1 MSKEFEQ
8 DIKLKGF
15 VEYPP
20 ASIDPKWVIGNF
32 QKKYTDDKGVKY
44 FLTIRKWNMD
54 MPYKYDYST
63 QLYKKGTHEA
73 VNLEFSSFWTLEEV
87 EAFIDTMFQQD
98 MLDYYE
104 LYN

>member
-20 ASIDPKWVIGNF
+20 ASIDPKWVTGNF
-32 QKKYTDDKGVKY
+32 QKKYTDDKGVRY

-54 MPYKYDYST
+54 IA
-63 QLYKKGTHEA
+63 L
-73 VNLEFSSFWTLEEV
+73 
-87 EAFIDTMFQQD
+87 
-98 MLDYYE
+98 
-104 LYN
+104 